1 MLYHHRE
8 CYFREGM
15 RPELK
20 EDGRF
25 SWNKKM
31 QELETSL
38 VVQWLRLHLSVQGV
52 WVWSLVGELRP
63 HMPQGQNNQTIKQKQ
78 YCKKKSI
85 KSLIMVHIFKND
97 LKKWETKQ
105 NGSFKNAALFQIS
118 ETETWSISNGHNFFA
133 TPAIERSLTALPL
146 NLGGL

>member
-8 CYFREGM
+8 GYFREGM

-52 WVWSLVGELRP
+52 WV
-63 HMPQGQNNQTIKQKQ
+63 
-78 YCKKKSI
+78 
-85 KSLIMVHIFKND
+85 
-97 LKKWETKQ
+97 
-105 NGSFKNAALFQIS
+105 
-118 ETETWSISNGHNFFA
+118 
-133 TPAIERSLTALPL
+133 
-146 NLGGL
+146 